1 MPRALQYR
9 TKLAIIRRRLQ
20 RRVDKR
26 QRERSESPNQPGND
40 TPSQRPRHADPVE
53 VDDDAVFADIPSGS
67 GDFDQG
73 SDFGDDWE
81 PQAVTDFDENE
92 LAHALVDAAIEE
104 DHVVYPD
111 PDPDTGEYQVADDAP
126 LQSELRAL
134 AEYQYI
140 ADTVEDQD
148 DEADATDAEDVAD
161 EIAVATPWQAYH
173 QYGEDMT
180 DPFAASESIK
190 QPRKIHGLSD
200 FALGWGLYCIVNGV
214 SRKQYATQLEL
225 FKLLGRDAD
234 KVNRL
239 PDSLDTL
246 KRHVRESLPHIDM
259 RTVKDLPLNP
269 KKLSSSRQV
278 TAMTTGE
285 NPTHDLFFLNPVD
298 FLSRIEGSQL
308 AKGMHYGLA
317 DLVDSP
323 IEAWHSMQWAGSV
336 RTTSGVF
343 VWYPPLPA
351 SPKDPIFPGDIVD
364 FECTFR
370 DCRHCHSADDT
381 SKPHVGQVMAVYRDR
396 RDSTRDLGLIAA
408 SNNNVDQAQQGDVV
422 LVIARVLRGHV
433 IKNIVANQA
442 IEIKTNP
449 ARDNVTDNEWVLS
462 YSPMELVPSAKIR
475 GRRTDIGFDYAFGSQ
490 VEFDDDPRERIG
502 MPLIRRIFMK
512 EQCAFMPPCLVPP
525 VPGALEVIQFG
536 REVLINKFAIGPEQ
550 GQVRS
555 LPCLD
560 FNDGFGLYRT
570 MTKSIMGCYLQIAAM
585 PRSEHT
591 RQINV
596 LPVTLGPHGAN
607 FDDVMKALAPLK
619 ALDQGITV
627 VINGVETLLCAPII
641 AFTGDMPQQQD
652 NSGCLSVAANLGCR
666 NCRIPV
672 EKRDK
677 LDFNILDQTRAHV
690 EMLRLRRAMDD
701 LPQKYRKQAFS
712 TKHGISLDR
721 PAVQQVAPALD
732 LISGRPGDAAH
743 SEFNGITKMTHQ
755 ILIDAALKPDAV
767 VAYSKILRQMPFPPG
782 WARIQSPYNVLN
794 YSLQEHARWSVLM
807 TIISLLWLTEADL
820 KRPFVQAV
828 RGVFSQTELTRG
840 QATDTD
846 VAIASKVEHKSA
858 VEVLTLVL
866 AAIVKTNEILSAP
879 ELDANDRDPATIMDT
894 IRISRRMFQLICEAA
909 SRSTNLA
916 TGAAAAA
923 AAAAARRHGSLA
935 SSRAGSVAPSAPRPA
950 AGNTIEPV
958 IEEDEEAVDDDIN
971 IGQLTVAQ
979 KASKYRQWAQRPNVH
994 VGLHYVDVFRR
1005 YGLVSLMMVLPGELK
1020 HKLWKNIVLTMN
1032 HRNPEKDCLAYE
1044 NMLQTVRLTLLDG
1057 FRYDDPDIT
1066 TDIKNLA
1073 SAAPSLFSSLLPREG
1088 LQDDD
1093 DDSSIWDIIVGD
1105 DLHPNASVLVLVK
1118 ARVYQDMGFPVRE
1131 GALVPT
1137 FLWMLRDAYRVD
1149 YDKNIIVTTNW
1160 HIRWWKKVSFGDGP
1174 ISTKPKGVQRLV
1186 YQRGQFVKYRDG
1198 NVGRLEH
1205 IMTHEAVHGSGQ
1217 FFVFL
1222 VITPLA
1228 DTGSTEPLTGL
1239 PILKM
1244 AASGA
1249 NIAMAASLE
1258 DCRHRLI
1265 GLPALRRDRLYMV
1278 PFTTGPGRRL
1288 LTGIGNTELEA
1299 DTELLWVNWRVQFT

>member
-1 MPRALQYR
+1 MTGIGVAATPSYFRCVELTVVCRGRSHCVDTNGYQNLPIERRIASHIAVPSLATVTMPRALQYR

-53 VDDDAVFADIPSGS
+53 VDDDAAFADIPSGS

-81 PQAVTDFDENE
+81 PQAVTSM
-92 LAHALVDAAIEE
+92 
-104 DHVVYPD
+104 
-111 PDPDTGEYQVADDAP
+111 
-126 LQSELRAL
+126 LQSKKTTSFIPTPTPTL
-134 AEYQYI
+134 ANTRLPTMRHCSRSYGHWPSTNTF

-148 DEADATDAEDVAD
+148 DEVDATDAEDVAD

-246 KRHVRESLPHIDM
+246 KQSRPRIVAAHRYENRQGPATQPQEALLVTPGDRHD
-259 RTVKDLPLNP
+259 D
-269 KKLSSSRQV
+269 
-278 TAMTTGE
+278 G
-285 NPTHDLFFLNPVD
+285 
-298 FLSRIEGSQL
+298 RIEGSQL

-323 IEAWHSMQWAGSV
+323 IEAWHSMQWAGSMT
-336 RTTSGVF
+336 RQSLTS
-343 VWYPPLPA
+343 A
-351 SPKDPIFPGDIVD
+351 
-364 FECTFR
+364 
-370 DCRHCHSADDT
+370 
-381 SKPHVGQVMAVYRDR
+381 QVMAVYRDR

-449 ARDNVTDNEWVLS
+449 NTR
-462 YSPMELVPSAKIR
+462 
-475 GRRTDIGFDYAFGSQ
+475 Q
-490 VEFDDDPRERIG
+490 
-502 MPLIRRIFMK
+502 
-512 EQCAFMPPCLVPP
+512 Q
-525 VPGALEVIQFG
+525 
-536 REVLINKFAIGPEQ
+536 VLINKFAIGPEQ

-627 VINGVETLLCAPII
+627 AINGVETLLCAPII

-840 QATDTD
+840 QATNTD

-858 VEVLTLVL
+858 VEILTLVL

-894 IRISRRMFQLICEAA
+894 IRISR
-909 SRSTNLA
+909 
-916 TGAAAAA
+916 
-923 AAAAARRHGSLA
+923 
-935 SSRAGSVAPSAPRPA
+935 P
-950 AGNTIEPV
+950 GNTIEPV

-994 VGLHYVDVFRR
+994 VGLHYVDVFRQ

-1088 LQDDD
+1088 LQNDD

>member
-1 MPRALQYR
+1 MTQNLL
-9 TKLAIIRRRLQ
+9 THF
-20 RRVDKR
+20 
-26 QRERSESPNQPGND
+26 
-40 TPSQRPRHADPVE
+40 SQ
-53 VDDDAVFADIPSGS
+53 
-67 GDFDQG
+67 
-73 SDFGDDWE
+73 
-81 PQAVTDFDENE
+81 DFDENE

-148 DEADATDAEDVAD
+148 DEVDATDAEDVAD

-285 NPTHDLFFLNPVD
+285 NPTQDLFFLNPVD

-449 ARDNVTDNEWVLS
+449 TRDNVTDNEWVLS

-525 VPGALEVIQFG
+525 VPGA
-536 REVLINKFAIGPEQ
+536 
-550 GQVRS
+550 
-555 LPCLD
+555 
-560 FNDGFGLYRT
+560 
-570 MTKSIMGCYLQIAAM
+570 
-585 PRSEHT
+585 
-591 RQINV
+591 
-596 LPVTLGPHGAN
+596 
-607 FDDVMKALAPLK
+607 
-619 ALDQGITV
+619 
-627 VINGVETLLCAPII
+627 
-641 AFTGDMPQQQD
+641 
-652 NSGCLSVAANLGCR
+652 
-666 NCRIPV
+666 
-672 EKRDK
+672 
-677 LDFNILDQTRAHV
+677 
-690 EMLRLRRAMDD
+690 
-701 LPQKYRKQAFS
+701 
-712 TKHGISLDR
+712 
-721 PAVQQVAPALD
+721 
-732 LISGRPGDAAH
+732 
-743 SEFNGITKMTHQ
+743 
-755 ILIDAALKPDAV
+755 
-767 VAYSKILRQMPFPPG
+767 
-782 WARIQSPYNVLN
+782 
-794 YSLQEHARWSVLM
+794 
-807 TIISLLWLTEADL
+807 
-820 KRPFVQAV
+820 
-828 RGVFSQTELTRG
+828 
-840 QATDTD
+840 
-846 VAIASKVEHKSA
+846 
-858 VEVLTLVL
+858 
-866 AAIVKTNEILSAP
+866 
-879 ELDANDRDPATIMDT
+879 
-894 IRISRRMFQLICEAA
+894 
-909 SRSTNLA
+909 
-916 TGAAAAA
+916 
-923 AAAAARRHGSLA
+923 
-935 SSRAGSVAPSAPRPA
+935 
-950 AGNTIEPV
+950 
-958 IEEDEEAVDDDIN
+958 
-971 IGQLTVAQ
+971 
-979 KASKYRQWAQRPNVH
+979 
-994 VGLHYVDVFRR
+994 
-1005 YGLVSLMMVLPGELK
+1005 
-1020 HKLWKNIVLTMN
+1020 
-1032 HRNPEKDCLAYE
+1032 
-1044 NMLQTVRLTLLDG
+1044 
-1057 FRYDDPDIT
+1057 
-1066 TDIKNLA
+1066 
-1073 SAAPSLFSSLLPREG
+1073 
-1088 LQDDD
+1088 
-1093 DDSSIWDIIVGD
+1093 
-1105 DLHPNASVLVLVK
+1105 
-1118 ARVYQDMGFPVRE
+1118 
-1131 GALVPT
+1131 
-1137 FLWMLRDAYRVD
+1137 
-1149 YDKNIIVTTNW
+1149 
-1160 HIRWWKKVSFGDGP
+1160 
-1174 ISTKPKGVQRLV
+1174 
-1186 YQRGQFVKYRDG
+1186 
-1198 NVGRLEH
+1198 
-1205 IMTHEAVHGSGQ
+1205 
-1217 FFVFL
+1217 
-1222 VITPLA
+1222 
-1228 DTGSTEPLTGL
+1228 
-1239 PILKM
+1239 
-1244 AASGA
+1244 
-1249 NIAMAASLE
+1249 
-1258 DCRHRLI
+1258 
-1265 GLPALRRDRLYMV
+1265 
-1278 PFTTGPGRRL
+1278 
-1288 LTGIGNTELEA
+1288 
-1299 DTELLWVNWRVQFT
+1299 

>member
-1 MPRALQYR
+1 MTGIGVAATPSYFRCVELTVVCRGRSHCVDTNGYQNLPIERRIASHIAVPSLATVTMPRALQYR

-20 RRVDKR
+20 RR
-26 QRERSESPNQPGND
+26 
-40 TPSQRPRHADPVE
+40 RPRHADPVE
-53 VDDDAVFADIPSGS
+53 VDDDAAFADIPSGS

-134 AEYQYI
+134 
-140 ADTVEDQD
+140 D
-148 DEADATDAEDVAD
+148 
-161 EIAVATPWQAYH
+161 
-173 QYGEDMT
+173 
-180 DPFAASESIK
+180 
-190 QPRKIHGLSD
+190 R
-200 FALGWGLYCIVNGV
+200 
-214 SRKQYATQLEL
+214 
-225 FKLLGRDAD
+225 
-234 KVNRL
+234 
-239 PDSLDTL
+239 
-246 KRHVRESLPHIDM
+246 
-259 RTVKDLPLNP
+259 
-269 KKLSSSRQV
+269 V

-285 NPTHDLFFLNPVD
+285 NPTQDLFFLNPVD

-449 ARDNVTDNEWVLS
+449 TRDNVTDNEWVLS

-512 EQCAFMPPCLVPP
+512 EQCAFMPPCL
-525 VPGALEVIQFG
+525 
-536 REVLINKFAIGPEQ
+536 

-627 VINGVETLLCAPII
+627 AINGVETLLCAPII

-666 NCRIPV
+666 N
-672 EKRDK
+672 
-677 LDFNILDQTRAHV
+677 F
-690 EMLRLRRAMDD
+690 
-701 LPQKYRKQAFS
+701 
-712 TKHGISLDR
+712 
-721 PAVQQVAPALD
+721 QQVAPALD

-840 QATDTD
+840 QATNTD

-858 VEVLTLVL
+858 VEILTLVL

-923 AAAAARRHGSLA
+923 AARRRGSLA

-958 IEEDEEAVDDDIN
+958 HEEDEEAVDDDIN
-971 IGQLTVAQ
+971 IGQLETQ
-979 KASKYRQWAQRPNVH
+979 
-994 VGLHYVDVFRR
+994 
-1005 YGLVSLMMVLPGELK
+1005 
-1020 HKLWKNIVLTMN
+1020 NIVLTMN

-1088 LQDDD
+1088 LQNDD
-1093 DDSSIWDIIVGD
+1093 DDSSIWDII
-1105 DLHPNASVLVLVK
+1105 